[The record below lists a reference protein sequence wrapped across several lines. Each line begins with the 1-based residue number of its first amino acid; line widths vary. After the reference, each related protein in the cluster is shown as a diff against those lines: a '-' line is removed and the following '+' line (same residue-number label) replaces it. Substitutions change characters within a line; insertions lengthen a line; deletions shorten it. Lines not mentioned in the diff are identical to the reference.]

1 MEYEHSAQ
9 VVDIMGRGAYS
20 LIINH
25 QGLHSYN
32 LNPSLNHRL
41 AAKLISVNIDLT
53 KNTHFCNY

>member
-25 QGLHSYN
+25 QGLHRHN
-32 LNPSLNHRL
+32 LNPSLLQN
-41 AAKLISVNIDLT
+41 
-53 KNTHFCNY
+53 

>member
-25 QGLHSYN
+25 QGMHSQGLNPN
-32 LNPSLNHRL
+32 LNRDLNCY
-41 AAKLISVNIDLT
+41 IDIET
-53 KNTHFCNY
+53 